1 MLISY
6 PIVQPNKSITFKSV
20 LLLILSIKVGSEYRY
35 LDHLMRYKNIF
46 VRFSGHDSFVTDGVL
61 GMKLLNVIMTFVT
74 KVICRI
80 YVACYLLILSI
91 KVGSE
96 YRYLDHLMRYKNI
109 FVRFSG
115 HDSFVTDGVLG
126 MKLLNVIMTFV
137 TKVIC
142 RIYVACYCQ

>member
-1 MLISY
+1 MDGVRGFGDFRFRNSISVIAFDMLISY

-35 LDHLMRYKNIF
+35 LDH
-46 VRFSGHDSFVTDGVL
+46 H
-61 GMKLLNVIMTFVT
+61 
-74 KVICRI
+74 
-80 YVACYLLILSI
+80 
-91 KVGSE
+91 
-96 YRYLDHLMRYKNI
+96 MRYKNI